1 MRSKVSTMPQALLL
15 LLFFSCNQTHSG
27 EAKSSLAVPEL
38 ERAVAANSSVASLTD
53 GNDLYKSPSPDAPD
67 KQPHIPTPSTSQPTA
82 NPDWDRKI
90 VKTATLSIET
100 KSFPAFAERLHHLVR
115 ESGGYIAQ
123 EEQTQTS
130 AQIANTVSIKVP
142 VDRFDDLVHQLPA
155 DSDRLTDKKVSS
167 QDVSIEYVDT
177 RSRLETKKEVRERYL
192 DLLKQAHNM
201 KDILAIQQEIDGIQ
215 EEMDAAS
222 GRINYLG
229 HAAAFSTV
237 NLKFYQVL
245 DATVVENPQP
255 SFPHKIKLSFLEGWE
270 YLSTLA
276 LGLLSVWPLWLA
288 AALGIA
294 AWRRHQNRIDKKP
307 A

>member
-1 MRSKVSTMPQALLL
+1 MRSKVSTMLPALLL
-15 LLFFSCNQTHSG
+15 LLFFSCNQGQYKDVKTPV
-27 EAKSSLAVPEL
+27 AVPEL
-38 ERAVAANSSVASLTD
+38 DRAAVADSSVPSPTD
-53 GNDLYKSPSPDAPD
+53 GNDLYKSPSSGAPN
-67 KQPHIPTPSTSQPTA
+67 KQPHIPSPSQPAA

-90 VKTATLSIET
+90 VKTADLSIEV
-100 KSFPAFAERLHHLVR
+100 KNFPVFTDRLHRIVH
-115 ESGGYIAQ
+115 ENAGYIAQ
-123 EEQTQTS
+123 EAQTQTS

-142 VDRFDDLVHQLPA
+142 VNRFDDLVRQLPA
-155 DSDRLTDKKVSS
+155 DSDRLTDKKVTSE
-167 QDVSIEYVDT
+167 DVSMEYVDT
-177 RSRLETKKEVRERYL
+177 RSRLETKKDVRERYL

-294 AWRRHQNRIDKKP
+294 AWRRHQNRMNKKP
-307 A
+307 V